1 MILFKIALRNLK
13 EHKTKTLI
21 IGSLIALGIIFLVVG
36 NSVMETVTEGME
48 ASYSE
53 NYTGDLII
61 LGNTDEDVE
70 FLGGGMMEAEVL
82 EKYPD
87 LSETIASVDGV
98 ARAEAIVSG
107 IASYLI
113 EEERVSF
120 GMLWGIEVEGYRAL
134 FPDSFRILEGSDLPP
149 ESEGIVLNRAIV
161 DAIEEE
167 EGLRL
172 KPGDSISLSGMNDT
186 TGTKI
191 REVTIRGIGEF
202 HNSSVMQDMI
212 SFVDAG
218 TLRGLNGLTA
228 VSYDGGEVADI
239 EVGNDHDLFGSDLFG
254 DASSVSGDPFAG
266 TTDIDFDNILG
277 DVSVRDQYEVL
288 DNDAWN
294 FLLLKAK
301 ENTDIGRLRT
311 ELAALLGD
319 EYRVEDWRWGAGT
332 MAEMAYGLQIIFN
345 IIILVISI
353 VAVIIIMNT
362 LVISVTERIPEIGT
376 IRAIG
381 GQKAF
386 VRKMIT
392 LETLMISITFG
403 IVGII
408 IGGGVILGLG
418 AAGIE
423 PSNMI
428 LQVLFGGKA
437 LNPVL
442 SPPTVAY
449 SLGIVALIGVL
460 ASLYPVS
467 VALGISP
474 VQAMQKE

>member
-21 IGSLIALGIIFLVVG
+21 IGGLIALGIIFLVVG
-36 NSVMETVTEGME
+36 NSVMETVTEGMKT
-48 ASYSE
+48 SYSE

-61 LGNTDEDVE
+61 LADTDEDVE
-70 FLGGGMMEAEVL
+70 FMGAGMMDAGVL
-82 EKYPD
+82 PDYPE
-87 LSETIASVDGV
+87 LTRTVASADGV
-98 ARAEAIVSG
+98 ARAETVVSG
-107 IASYLI
+107 IASYLL
-113 EEERVSF
+113 EEETVSF
-120 GMLWGIEVEGYRAL
+120 GMLWGIDVEGYRAL
-134 FPDSFRILEGSDLPP
+134 FPDSFRILEGSDLTP
-149 ESEGIVLNRAIV
+149 ESEGIVLNRATV
-161 DAIEEE
+161 DSIEEK
-167 EGLRL
+167 EGIRL
-172 KPGDSISLSGMNDT
+172 KTGDTISLSGINDT

-202 HNSSVMQDMI
+202 RNSSMMQDMI

-228 VSYDGGEVADI
+228 VTYEGGDVADI
-239 EVGNDHDLFGSDLFG
+239 EVGSDQDLFGGGLFT
-254 DASSVSGDPFAG
+254 DTASLSRDTPEAA
-266 TTDIDFDNILG
+266 TIDFDNILG
-277 DVSVRDQYEVL
+277 DVSARDQYAVL

-294 FLLLKAK
+294 FLLVKA
-301 ENTDIGRLRT
+301 EDGTDTDKLQL
-311 ELAALLGD
+311 ELAGLLGD
-319 EYRVEDWRWGAGT
+319 DYRVEDWRWGAGT
-332 MAEMAYGLQIIFN
+332 MAEMAYGLQMIFN

-386 VRKMIT
+386 VRRMII
-392 LETLMISITFG
+392 LETLMISLSFG

-408 IGGGVILGLG
+408 IGGGIILVLG

-423 PSNMI
+423 PTNMI
-428 LQVLFGGKA
+428 LQVLFGGRA

-442 SPPTVAY
+442 SALTVAY
-449 SLGIVALIGVL
+449 SLGIVAFIGVA
-460 ASLYPVS
+460 ASLYPTS
-467 VALGISP
+467 VALGITP
-474 VQAMQKE
+474 LQAMQKE